1 LPASFLLKGH
11 VAMSAAPR
19 MFIVFNGAWLEAEA
33 SLAERRGGLRILA
46 REAETKWDLQ
56 PSLYE
61 FRHTSGKVDSQAS
74 LQRALEAVGNDVCK
88 LEIAETSEGRMM
100 RIMRTEMKLLEDRVM
115 AKVEAVLGD
124 VRKETEWDNARL
136 SRSIA
141 PIVQCLATEHIE
153 LRNKLGHLSTE
164 VSDLTDQKASVA
176 AETSYT
182 LKEAEVLEQELQQEC
197 SLQAACD
204 LDLSIT
210 ANLEELKE
218 EVHHLNQMQA
228 SQADRKMSTKINTQ
242 QGGYTMT
249 TTLDSKPTFG
259 FAYSSKGGKGSSGA
273 AMFEARTR
281 TGNMRSYGQLG
292 DEVTVPFAQSVIA
305 PQLYSSKST
314 FGHRS
319 CPLLP
324 PLH

>member
-1 LPASFLLKGH
+1 
-11 VAMSAAPR
+11 MSAAPR

-33 SLAERRGGLRILA
+33 SLAGRRGGLRILA
-46 REAETKWDLQ
+46 REAETKWNLQ
-56 PSLYE
+56 PNLYE

-74 LQRALEAVGNDVCK
+74 LQSALEAVRNGVCK
-88 LEIAETSEGRMM
+88 LEIAESSEGRMM
-100 RIMRTEMKLLEDRVM
+100 RTMHTEMKLLEDRVM
-115 AKVEAVLGD
+115 AKVEAVLMD
-124 VRKETEWDNARL
+124 VRKETEWNNARL
-136 SRSIA
+136 SGSIA
-141 PIVQCLATEHIE
+141 PIVQCLATEQIE
-153 LRNKLGHLSTE
+153 FRNKLGHLSTK
-164 VSDLTDQKASVA
+164 VSDLTNQIGSVA

-182 LKEAEVLEQELQQEC
+182 LKEAEVLEHELQQEC

-218 EVHHLNQMQA
+218 EVHHLNQMQN
-228 SQADRKMSTKINTQ
+228 SQADRKMFTKINTQ

-249 TTLDSKPTFG
+249 TTVDSKPTFG
-259 FAYSSKGGKGSSGA
+259 FAYSSKVGKGLSGA

-281 TGNMRSYGQLG
+281 PDDMWSYAQLG
-292 DEVTVPFAQSVIA
+292 DEVTVPFAQRVIA